1 MPMSPWNR
9 ISLMLWAAAALAVT
23 AGCTGDQLAG
33 EISGKVTVDGKP
45 PAAGSSISF
54 LPLGETAGDGG
65 GMLAA
70 DGSYQTRLA
79 PGKYKVEIRVP
90 RPAGGAVRPASGP
103 GSEGPGA
110 GGGYIEES
118 LPAKYNDQTELT
130 IDIQAGS
137 NPKDWDVQA
146 K

>member
-1 MPMSPWNR
+1 VR
-9 ISLMLWAAAALAVT
+9 ILVAGALALA
-23 AGCTGDQLAG
+23 AGCTGGPLGG
-33 EISGKVTVDGKP
+33 EVSGKVTVDGKA

-54 LPLGETAGDGG
+54 LPLGESAAGDGG

-70 DGSYQTRLA
+70 DGSYTTRLA

-110 GGGYIEES
+110 GGGLIEES

-130 IDIQAGS
+130 IDVQPGS
-137 NPKDWDVQA
+137 NQKDWELQA
-146 K
+146 R